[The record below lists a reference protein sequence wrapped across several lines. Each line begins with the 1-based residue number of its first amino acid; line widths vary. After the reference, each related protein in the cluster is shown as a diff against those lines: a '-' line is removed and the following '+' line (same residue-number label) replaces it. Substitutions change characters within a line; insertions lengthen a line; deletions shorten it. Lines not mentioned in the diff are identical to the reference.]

1 MRGWA
6 SLADC
11 IQSLQAPSLDAEAH
25 ESPAFAS
32 VSASEQGAGE
42 TETER

>member
-11 IQSLQAPSLDAEAH
+11 IQSLQSSDMTT
-25 ESPAFAS
+25 ESRES
-32 VSASEQGAGE
+32 SYDHDGLESDSAREVLVG
-42 TETER
+42 